1 MPSQPVLIVG
11 AGPTG
16 LVLALWLA
24 CRGIPFRIIDKNS
37 GPGQASRAMVV
48 QARILEFYQQLG
60 IAHEVVANGIKMERM
75 HVRKKGKSFAILDLN
90 DIGAGISPYP
100 YVLCYPQDDHE
111 RFLVAKLKS
120 LGVEVEW
127 GVELK
132 ELSQKETRICAVLE
146 KAGTEE
152 VCQPTYVCGCDGA
165 HSTVRR
171 QLKIDF
177 PGGTYSNLFYVA
189 DVKIEGGF
197 QVDAFMNLGTGGFAL
212 MFPVRSSGMQ
222 RLIGLVPQALSGR
235 NDLTFEDIRPDA
247 EQLLHVHVD
256 QVNWFATYH
265 VHHRVA
271 EHFQVGRCFLAG
283 DAGHIHSP
291 AGGQGMN
298 TGIGDAVNLA
308 WKLAS
313 VIQSQASSSSLDTY
327 ETERIAFARTLVAST
342 DKAFQAI
349 TGRGFTGRFFRMLL
363 IPSLMPILLSFKAVR
378 RLMFKTVSQV
388 RINYR
393 QSALSAGKAGEVF
406 GGDRL
411 PWIPSDQGD
420 DFTPLQSLDWQLH
433 LYGTARPDFV
443 QAATALKLSV
453 KEFPWS
459 EATHQAGLK
468 RDAAYLVRPDGY
480 VALALAEQ
488 DPVALRDYVTRLG
501 LKFGGHHFDFPNNS

>member
-1 MPSQPVLIVG
+1 MPSQPILIVG

-16 LVLALWLA
+16 LALAVWLA
-24 CRGIPFRIIDKNS
+24 HRGVPFRIIDKNS

-60 IAHEVVANGIKMERM
+60 IANEVVTAGIKMERI
-75 HVRKKGKSFAILDLN
+75 HVRKQGKSFATLALK

-111 RFLVAKLKS
+111 RFLIAKLKT
-120 LGVEVEW
+120 LGIEVEW

-132 ELSQKETRICAVLE
+132 ELSQTGTQIRAVLQ

-152 VCQPTYVCGCDGA
+152 EYQPTYVCGCDGA
-165 HSTVRR
+165 HSTVRS
-171 QLKIDF
+171 QLKIEF
-177 PGGTYSNLFYVA
+177 PGGTYNNLFYVA

-197 QVDAFMNLGTGGFAL
+197 QADAFMNLGSSGFAL

-222 RLIGLVPQALSGR
+222 RLIGLVPEALSGR

-247 EQLLHVHVD
+247 EQLLHVHVN

-271 EHFQVGRCFLAG
+271 EHFQEGRCFLAG

-298 TGIGDAVNLA
+298 TGIGDAINLA

-313 VIQSQASSSSLDTY
+313 VIQGQTSSALLNTY

-342 DKAFQAI
+342 
-349 TGRGFTGRFFRMLL
+349 G
-363 IPSLMPILLSFKAVR
+363 
-378 RLMFKTVSQV
+378 
-388 RINYR
+388 
-393 QSALSAGKAGEVF
+393 
-406 GGDRL
+406 
-411 PWIPSDQGD
+411 
-420 DFTPLQSLDWQLH
+420 
-433 LYGTARPDFV
+433 
-443 QAATALKLSV
+443 
-453 KEFPWS
+453 
-459 EATHQAGLK
+459 
-468 RDAAYLVRPDGY
+468 
-480 VALALAEQ
+480 
-488 DPVALRDYVTRLG
+488 
-501 LKFGGHHFDFPNNS
+501 

>member
-1 MPSQPVLIVG
+1 MSPPVLIVG

-24 CRGIPFRIIDKNS
+24 RRGIPFRIIDKNS

-48 QARILEFYQQLG
+48 QARILEFYQQLC
-60 IAHEVVANGIKMERM
+60 IANEIIASGVKMERL
-75 HVRKKGKSFAILDLN
+75 HVRRHGKSFITLALR
-90 DIGAGISPYP
+90 DIGAGLSPYP
-100 YVLCYPQDDHE
+100 FVLCYPQDDHE
-111 RFLVAKLKS
+111 RFLVDRLKS

-127 GVELK
+127 DVELK
-132 ELSQKETRICAVLE
+132 ELNQSETQIHAILE

-152 VCQPTYVCGCDGA
+152 VCQPIYVCGCDGA
-165 HSTVRR
+165 HSTVRS

-177 PGGTYSNLFYVA
+177 PGGTYNNLFYVA

-197 QVDAFMNLGTGGFAL
+197 QADAFMNLGAGGFAQ

-222 RLIGLVPQALSGR
+222 RLIGLVPEALSGR
-235 NDLTFEDIRPDA
+235 NDLSFEDIRPEA

-256 QVNWFATYH
+256 HVNWFAAYH

-308 WKLAS
+308 WKLTN
-313 VIQSQASSSSLDTY
+313 VIQRGASSSLLETY
-327 ETERIAFARTLVAST
+327 EIERIAFARTLVAST

-349 TGRGFTGRFFRMLL
+349 TGRGFAGKFFRMLL
-363 IPSLMPILLSFKAVR
+363 IPSLMPILLSFASVR
-378 RLMFKTVSQV
+378 RLLFKTISQV
-388 RINYR
+388 RISYH
-393 QSALSAGKAGEVF
+393 QSALSSGKAGEVH

-411 PWIPSDQGD
+411 PWVPSDHGD
-420 DFTPLQSLDWQLH
+420 NFTTLPSLDWQLH
-433 LYGTARPDFV
+433 VYGTARPDFE
-443 QAATALKLSV
+443 QTATALKLPV
-453 KEFPWS
+453 IVIPWS
-459 EATHQAGLK
+459 EAAHQAGLK

-480 VALALAEQ
+480 VALALAMQ
-488 DPVALRDYVTRLG
+488 DSVALKEYVTRLS
-501 LKFGGHHFDFPNNS
+501 LKFLKNA

>member
-1 MPSQPVLIVG
+1 MPSQPILIVG

-16 LVLALWLA
+16 LALALWLA
-24 CRGIPFRIIDKNS
+24 HHGIPFRIIDKNS

-60 IAHEVVANGIKMERM
+60 IAPEVVANGIKMERM
-75 HVRKKGKSFAILDLN
+75 HVRKKGKSFATLN
-90 DIGAGISPYP
+90 LKDIGAGISPYP

-111 RFLVAKLKS
+111 RFLVAKLKA
-120 LGVEVEW
+120 LGIEVEW

-132 ELSQKETRICAVLE
+132 ELRQMETAIRVVLQKG
-146 KAGTEE
+146 GTEE
-152 VCQPTYVCGCDGA
+152 EFQPSYVCGCDGA
-165 HSTVRR
+165 HSTVRS

-197 QVDAFMNLGTGGFAL
+197 QADAFMNLGTGGFAL

-222 RLIGLVPQALSGR
+222 RLIGLVPEALSGR
-235 NDLTFEDIRPDA
+235 NDLTFEDIRPGA

-271 EHFQVGRCFLAG
+271 DHFQVGRCFLAG

-308 WKLAS
+308 WKLAN
-313 VIQSQASSSSLDTY
+313 VIQGGASASLLDTY

-342 DKAFQAI
+342 DKAFQAM
-349 TGRGFTGRFFRMLL
+349 TGGGYAGRFFRLIL
-363 IPSLMPILLSFKAVR
+363 IPSLMPTLLKFAAVR

-393 QSALSAGKAGEVF
+393 QSALSSGKAGEVR

-411 PWIPSDQGD
+411 PWVPSENGD
-420 DFTPLQSLDWQLH
+420 NFTPLQSLDWQVH
-433 LYGTARPDFV
+433 VYGTARPGFERV
-443 QAATALKLSV
+443 ATAMKLLV
-453 KEFPWS
+453 KVFPWS
-459 EATHQAGLK
+459 EAAHQKGLK

-480 VALALAEQ
+480 VAFASTEQ
-488 DPVALRDYVTRLG
+488 DSLMLTEYATSHR
-501 LKFGGHHFDFPNNS
+501 LKFGEHHFTLPNNC